1 MAYKRKTI
9 KLSEATKK
17 FQEEYNYLLNFAPGR
32 PTLEDSEQVKLIHAR
47 KHELRFAAYLLGI
60 DLEERKA

>member
-9 KLSEATKK
+9 KVAEATEKL
-17 FQEEYNYLLNFAPGR
+17 QEEYNYLLNFAPGR
-32 PTLEDSEQVKLIHAR
+32 PTLEDSEATKLIHAR
-47 KHELRFAAYLLGI
+47 KHELRFVAYLLNI